1 MGAWKAEAGET
12 VLTLGKSPP
21 AALQTKLKTA
31 SDYFTTLRMWNR
43 TGWVERK
50 QLLVERPWLGW
61 RTRISWQ
68 CEMQRFTFLWSSK
81 VSNIANKKMFFFFG
95 GYQCSHPWMSR
106 CWCWDLSCVFCQWL
120 LFLLKMI
127 AVLLEVETAKNLIL
141 SNVSHWA
148 SLKIST
154 MHCFGCIFWV
164 ERNSFQDLAPK
175 ISLKDHDLR
184 LAKGAWGIPDIRWE
198 VWRFGIPLQRRWRT
212 EVATSISQRPVQVG
226 SSGPVRE
233 GCAVREQCK
242 MLQEDARN
250 MFRYIVVQWKLVINR
265 LLFMISNSR
274 LDILLSLIS
283 SQTMVLDQQ
292 LSWVHSKLSFQKAD
306 MWVSTGK
313 PRAAECLPQLKSP
326 GTLGERNIWEL
337 CRVAR
342 KTAKA
347 QSLLQSGESWC
358 RRGTTL
364 HGDFWQILWS
374 WMVWIMESKKNAEIP
389 WSRKWRK
396 LQIKLWSC
404 QLIFAW
410 KGCTT
415 KLLSRS
421 HHPSLAYTWIFLR
434 PDYLD
439 ITVQQCP
446 HFKEFWELCYF
457 TIIFRTGECWVIPRP
472 MCWVQVRNLRLQTFE
487 SFDFLDFVGSMWYHP
502 LCDS

>member
-12 VLTLGKSPP
+12 VLTLGKNPP

-81 VSNIANKKMFFFFG
+81 VSNIANKKMFFFFW

-226 SSGPVRE
+226 SSGAVRE

-242 MLQEDARN
+242 MLQEDARS
-250 MFRYIVVQWKLVINR
+250 MFRYIIVHWKLVIHR

-292 LSWVHSKLSFQKAD
+292 LSWVQNKLSFQKSRH
-306 MWVSTGK
+306 VSFHRQTTCSGML
-313 PRAAECLPQLKSP
+313 AATE
-326 GTLGERNIWEL
+326 
-337 CRVAR
+337 VAR
-342 KTAKA
+342 NFGKAKNLRTSSRCKKTQGWIPTAKWRVLMPKRHDSSRIFDRFCEVGWFGSWSQRKMQRFHEVESGVNCKSSSEA
-347 QSLLQSGESWC
+347 ASLSLLGKAALPSCLAEA
-358 RRGTTL
+358 TIPAL
-364 HGDFWQILWS
+364 LILEYF
-374 WMVWIMESKKNAEIP
+374 V
-389 WSRKWRK
+389 
-396 LQIKLWSC
+396 
-404 QLIFAW
+404 
-410 KGCTT
+410 
-415 KLLSRS
+415 
-421 HHPSLAYTWIFLR
+421 R